1 MFGTSGARGV
11 YGKEITPEFVFKVAN
26 AFSEGKVYVGMD
38 KRSSS
43 PVLYHAALSGALSAG
58 ADVYSLG
65 FAPTPVIS
73 FYSKKNRAKGIMITA
88 SHNPPEYNGIKLFE
102 KGVEITKE
110 KANKTLEKEPAYE
123 SGRIFREDESEY
135 VDFVLSKAKKY
146 TDVVGIDGNSVASL
160 LTPRVLSKMGAKVFA
175 INCFGGFNRKPEPNE
190 ENLAHLKAFNKKIIF
205 AHDGDGDR
213 VMVFYKG
220 RIVPGDVLLGMLI
233 EEVLKEKKGTV
244 VTTVEASLAVRE
256 AVERMNGKVEITR
269 VGSTYVGEMVKEKG
283 ALFGGEPAGEFI
295 FPESSFCP
303 DAILAT
309 VFLLNMEK
317 EESLSER
324 MKRFR
329 QYPMIR
335 KKYRV
340 GDREAAMER
349 VRREIDVEGKRNEND
364 GIRIDGEDYW
374 VLVRPSG
381 TEPVLRVTV
390 EGKEKN
396 KVEGIFKKIEK
407 IIL

>member
-26 AFSEGKVYVGMD
+26 TFSEGRVYVGMD
-38 KRSSS
+38 RRSSS
-43 PVLYHAALSGALSAG
+43 PALYHAAVSGALSAG

-65 FAPTPVIS
+65 FAPTPVVS
-73 FYSKKNRAKGIMITA
+73 FYSQKNRAKGIVITA
-88 SHNPPEYNGIKLFE
+88 SHNPPEYNGIKIFE
-102 KGVEITKE
+102 NGMELTKE
-110 KANKTLEKEPAYE
+110 KANKILEKEPVYGG
-123 SGRIFREDESEY
+123 GRLFKKDESEY

-146 TDVVGIDGNSVASL
+146 SDVVGVDGNGVASL
-160 LTPRVLSKMGAKVFA
+160 LTPKVLSKMGAKVFA
-175 INCFGGFNRKPEPNE
+175 INCFGRFNRKLEPNE
-190 ENLAHLKAFNKKIIF
+190 ENLAHLKAFNKKIVF

-213 VMVFYKG
+213 VMVFYNG
-220 RIVPGDVLLGMLI
+220 RMVPGDVLLGMLV
-233 EEVLKEKKGTV
+233 EEILKEKKGTV

-256 AVERMNGKVEITR
+256 AVERMNGRLEITP
-269 VGSTYVGEMVKEKG
+269 VGSTYVGEKVKEKN

-295 FPESSFCP
+295 FPESSLCP
-303 DAILAT
+303 DGILAA

-317 EESLSER
+317 KEKLGER

-329 QYPMIR
+329 QYPIIR

-340 GDREAAMER
+340 ENREGAMER
-349 VRREIDVEGKRNEND
+349 VKKEIDVEGRRNESD

-381 TEPVLRVTV
+381 TEPILRVTV

-396 KVEGIFKKIEK
+396 KVEEIVKKVEK